1 MTNILGRFFIIDW
14 IIDYIE
20 TPQIQQTPGQEVL
33 FYAALAIIFGIV
45 LGAIFIGALIYE
57 KLKK

>member
-1 MTNILGRFFIIDW
+1 MRLFLLDW

-20 TPQIQQTPGQEVL
+20 TPEIQQTPGQEVL

-45 LGAIFIGALIYE
+45 LGVIFIGALIYE

>member
-1 MTNILGRFFIIDW
+1 MRLFLLDW

-20 TPQIQQTPGQEVL
+20 TPKIQQTPGQEVL

-45 LGAIFIGALIYE
+45 LGVIFIGALIYE